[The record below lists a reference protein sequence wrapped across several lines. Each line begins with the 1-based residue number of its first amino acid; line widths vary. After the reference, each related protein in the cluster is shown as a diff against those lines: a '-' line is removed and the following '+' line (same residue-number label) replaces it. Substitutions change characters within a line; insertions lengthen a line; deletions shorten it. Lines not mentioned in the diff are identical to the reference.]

1 MAKTPSSST
10 RKTMTTRS
18 RSTTTARK
26 TTAAKTTATS
36 KAASP
41 SVAATTTKTAATS
54 ASTAS
59 KVPEGVVVAAPEK
72 ADSEE
77 LRKNE
82 LFTAVVERSGIRKKF
97 AKPAIEAALAILGE
111 ALEEGRALQLP
122 PLGRVKVQKS
132 KDIDGG
138 VVITT
143 RIRRKESSETEETQE
158 TGGETIAETSD

>member
-26 TTAAKTTATS
+26 STAATTAATS
-36 KAASP
+36 KAATAS
-41 SVAATTTKTAATS
+41 TAAVTATV

-59 KVPEGVVVAAPEK
+59 KVPEGVVVAALEK
-72 ADSEE
+72 DGSEE

-82 LFTAVVERSGIRKKF
+82 LFDAVVERSGIRKKF

-143 RIRRKESSETEETQE
+143 RVRRKETSEAEETKE
-158 TGGETIAETSD
+158 TSGDTVAETSD